1 MSRPELQRRQEA
13 VLAALLRGEVPDGF
27 DPRSAGLTVRV
38 LRTKRRSDA
47 LEAVPALADVEH
59 LAERFDRWAAA
70 HPRTGCAH
78 DDVVDFVAGDHGPL
92 PEPFASI
99 RQVERVYRRQARW
112 GRDRRAGSR
121 PWVLAAGARVWHL
134 GPRVAPTS
142 PPAASALVSE

>member
-1 MSRPELQRRQEA
+1 MSRDELRQRQEL
-13 VLAALLRGEVPDGF
+13 VLGALLRGEVPDGF

-47 LEAVPALADVEH
+47 LEAVPALAHVAH

-70 HPRTGCAH
+70 NPRTGCAH
-78 DDVVDFVAGDHGPL
+78 DDVVDFVTDDDGPL

-99 RQVERVYRRQARW
+99 RSVERVYRRRARR
-112 GRDRRAGSR
+112 GRDRRAGAR
-121 PWVLAAGARVWHL
+121 PWVVAAGPRVWHL

-142 PPAASALVSE
+142 PSGASALVSK